1 VKTVVEAISH
11 GGEITLRIFPKLK
24 GKVSTGKAC
33 FEIAQ
38 HGIDPPELGQISGFA
53 ATGDDHR
60 MRTPSIGYPV
70 ETREAIGQDLTF
82 CIQSTAC
89 PAFYGRTGKPL
100 DRSKSRVDGMTLRI
114 DQDRSDKGH
123 FVLGAPSRL
132 AAGVFSSQIGIIG
145 LPFENKVTF
154 SVCGVMAPLCRPRF
168 GAILPTVTP
177 ILIPTPHNSFVTPKT
192 TLPELSNFWSPPANL
207 GVTLRE
213 LSRDVATSRTAIR
226 HDLS

>member
-1 VKTVVEAISH
+1 M
-11 GGEITLRIFPKLK
+11 RIFAKLESMV
-24 GKVSTGKAC
+24 GAGKAR
-33 FEIAQ
+33 FEVAQ
-38 HGIDPPELGQISGFA
+38 HGVDPPEPRQIPGLA
-53 ATGDDHR
+53 APGDDHR
-60 MRTPSIGYPV
+60 MRAPRIGYPV

-82 CIQSTAC
+82 RIQSTVL
-89 PAFYGRTGKPL
+89 PAFHGRTGA
-100 DRSKSRVDGMTLRI
+100 SFNGGESRVDRMRLRI
-114 DQDRSDKGH
+114 DRDGSDKGH

-192 TLPELSNFWSPPANL
+192 TLPELSNF
-207 GVTLRE
+207 
-213 LSRDVATSRTAIR
+213 
-226 HDLS
+226 